1 MDYVNTATG
10 EVVDSSTYAIYSKR
24 FKPMPKQT
32 IYRKG
37 ELINA
42 WRAASDPRFYALLR
56 HRWNN
61 GIVVAYRY
69 YDSDK

>member
-1 MDYVNTATG
+1 MDYVNVVTG
-10 EVVDSSTYAIYSKR
+10 EIVDSSTYAIYSKLC
-24 FKPMPKQT
+24 KPMPKQI

-42 WRAASDPRFYALLR
+42 WRAANDPRFYKLLR
-56 HRWNN
+56 RRWNS